1 MSVFEAIRRRRSIG
15 KVKAD
20 LPPREKI
27 EHMLEAATY
36 APNHHTVEPWRFIV
50 LAGKAREPLG
60 QLMEQSLRA
69 KMLETGSEKA
79 QAALAKERNKPLRA
93 PVLIAVASLRPD
105 NPKVVDIENVAAVAA
120 AIQNMLLVAEEEGLA
135 AMWRTGDPARDP
147 QVKAFFGLAPEEHI
161 VGFVYVGYPAI
172 PRPERTP
179 TPHHAKTEWRG
190 WEE

>member
-1 MSVFEAIRRRRSIG
+1 MSVFEAIRQRRSIG
-15 KVKAD
+15 KVKSD

-27 EHMLEAATY
+27 ERMLEAATY

-50 LAGKAREPLG
+50 LAGPAREPLG

-105 NPKVVDIENVAAVAA
+105 NPDRAAFRQKNAYS
-120 AIQNMLLVAEEEGLA
+120 N
-135 AMWRTGDPARDP
+135 
-147 QVKAFFGLAPEEHI
+147 
-161 VGFVYVGYPAI
+161 
-172 PRPERTP
+172 
-179 TPHHAKTEWRG
+179 
-190 WEE
+190 